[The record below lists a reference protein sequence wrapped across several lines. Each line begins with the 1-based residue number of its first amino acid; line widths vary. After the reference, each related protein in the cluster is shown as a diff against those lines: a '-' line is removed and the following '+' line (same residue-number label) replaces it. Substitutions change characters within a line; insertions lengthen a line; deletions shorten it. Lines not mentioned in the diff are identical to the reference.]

1 MLFRDTCHAAYRGIV
16 QPHPEDRRICSAAW
30 LKDEDISRFLK
41 SLPNW
46 LSLKAQQEVAKRDT
60 RRTLRR
66 SHTEDESPEDV
77 RMRNLREAEI
87 LAGNLGEGGIAPH
100 EIISDMNV
108 LRGLATL
115 QESLEWFGTRILA
128 FASELRREPNLSP
141 GAAGD
146 RPPPVSNSTL
156 QNLTSIGQDFDELAN
171 TCLLVLHL
179 EVSLFSTTYDF
190 IFDLK

>member
-1 MLFRDTCHAAYRGIV
+1 
-16 QPHPEDRRICSAAW
+16 
-30 LKDEDISRFLK
+30 
-41 SLPNW
+41 
-46 LSLKAQQEVAKRDT
+46 
-60 RRTLRR
+60 
-66 SHTEDESPEDV
+66 
-77 RMRNLREAEI
+77 MRNLREAEI

-115 QESLEWFGTRILA
+115 QESLEWFGTRILS

-179 EVSLFSTTYDF
+179 EVRVQCFYFLLAQSNFNKETQEPDPKVLELSRVLTNVDEVMSSCLHARKHKVRSCCISNSQRIIHFLFAVH
-190 IFDLK
+190 I